1 MHNLKTRR
9 RWLRAAIAAA
19 LAAPLV
25 AAGCE
30 DLLTVDNPGVV
41 ETPQLE
47 DATYRNVLVN
57 SVVGEFQPVFPLV
70 AYYSAVFTDELRN
83 HHNFVEERLVDQRN
97 VLPEN
102 ATYVTLVYNNLH
114 RTRFLAD
121 SVDQYLRGFSADSAG
136 RDLRRA
142 RVNAYGAYTYML
154 MGEIM
159 CGSPINMGPL
169 LPSDSL
175 LKIAVS
181 RADEAISI
189 ATAAKAVTT
198 PPAGVVASADS
209 LANFARVI
217 AARAHLNLGNK
228 AQAQALAAL
237 VPANFEFRAYYTEST
252 PARQNNPIFGR
263 LQQVGSISAGLDFT
277 PWATVTRDPRIPR
290 PATNE
295 ATLDGIRA
303 FVPNSPLSYS
313 TYNDSIT
320 GANFT
325 NGGWIRIASGLEARY
340 IVAEAGGPTATSIA
354 FVESR
359 RAIDPTGRAAAATT
373 TANFMENLRE
383 QRARDFY
390 LDGHRLGDL
399 RRYKAQYGVD
409 LFPRGPYENS
419 TTGESYGSQTNDQTC
434 FPISAAEIQRN
445 PNIPKT

>member
-9 RWLRAAIAAA
+9 RWLRVAIAAA
-19 LAAPLV
+19 LAAP
-25 AAGCE
+25 AAGCG
-30 DLLTVDNPGVV
+30 DLLDVDNPGVV

-47 DATYRNVLVN
+47 DPSYRGVLVN

-83 HHNFVEERLVDQRN
+83 HHNFVEEKLIDQRN

-121 SVDQYLRGFSADSAG
+121 SVDQYLSTFSGDSAG

-159 CGSPINMGPL
+159 CGSPINAGPIL
-169 LPSDSL
+169 SSDSL

-181 RADEAISI
+181 RANLAISI
-189 ATAAKAVTT
+189 ANAAKAVTT
-198 PPAGVVASADS
+198 PPAGTVASADS
-209 LANFARVI
+209 FANFARVI

-228 AQAQALAAL
+228 TEALALAAQ
-237 VPANFEFRAYYTEST
+237 VPANFEFRAFYTEST

-263 LQQVGSISAGLDFT
+263 LQQAGSISAGLDFT
-277 PWATVTRDPRIPR
+277 PWANVTRDPRIPR
-290 PATNE
+290 PAANE

-313 TYNDSIT
+313 TYNDSVT
-320 GANFT
+320 GGNFT

-340 IVAEAGGPTATSIA
+340 IVAEAGGPTATSIS

-359 RAIDPTGRAAAATT
+359 RVIDPTGRAASVTT
-373 TANFMENLRE
+373 AANFMENLRE

-399 RRYKAQYGVD
+399 RRYKSQYGID
-409 LFPRGPYENS
+409 LFPRGNYEGS
-419 TTGESYGSQTNDQTC
+419 TTGEVYGSLTNDQTC
-434 FPISAAEIQRN
+434 FPLSAGEIQRN

>member
-9 RWLRAAIAAA
+9 RWLRVAIAAA
-19 LAAPLV
+19 LAAPAA
-25 AAGCE
+25 AAGCG
-30 DLLTVDNPGVV
+30 DLLDVDNPGVV

-47 DATYRNVLVN
+47 DPTYRNVLVN

-121 SVDQYLRGFSADSAG
+121 SVDQYLRTFAADSAG
-136 RDLRRA
+136 RDMRRA

-159 CGSPINMGPL
+159 CGSPINAGPML
-169 LPSDSL
+169 SSDSL

-181 RADEAISI
+181 RANEAIAI
-189 ATAAKAVTT
+189 TNAVKAAPNPPTAA
-198 PPAGVVASADS
+198 ADS
-209 LANFARVI
+209 FANFARVI
-217 AARAHLNLGNK
+217 AARANLQLGNK
-228 AQAQALAAL
+228 AEALALASQ
-237 VPANFEFRAYYTEST
+237 VPVGFEFRAYYTLST
-252 PARQNNPIFGR
+252 PARQNNPVFGR
-263 LQQVGSISAGLDFT
+263 LQQPGSLSAGLDFT
-277 PWATVTRDPRIPR
+277 PWATVTADPRIPR
-290 PATNE
+290 PATVE
-295 ATLDGIRA
+295 ATLDGGRV

-313 TYNDSIT
+313 TYDGTLIGGPFAT
-320 GANFT
+320 D
-325 NGGWIRIASGLEARY
+325 GWIRIASGLEARY
-340 IVAEAGGPTATSIA
+340 IVAEAGGATATSIA
-354 FVESR
+354 FIESR
-359 RAIDPTGRAAAATT
+359 RTIDPTGRAAAPTT
-373 TANFMENLRE
+373 DANFMETLRE

-419 TTGESYGSQTNDQTC
+419 TTGETYGSLTNDQIC